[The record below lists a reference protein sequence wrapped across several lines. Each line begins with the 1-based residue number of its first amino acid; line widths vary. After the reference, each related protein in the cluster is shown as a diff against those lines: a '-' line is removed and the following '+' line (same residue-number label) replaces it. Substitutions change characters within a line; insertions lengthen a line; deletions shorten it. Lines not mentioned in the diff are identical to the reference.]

1 MRRRE
6 TSSGNLRGSLL
17 CRVRLPAGGC
27 RKEEAGRGAGRS
39 VPRWGSA
46 PRPLLHLGLPGH
58 SRDGCCSLRLLSG
71 LVQVSAEGLNKPEA
85 GRFAGGLKI
94 LGEISSG

>member
-1 MRRRE
+1 MRVVAVSCPAPRRR
-6 TSSGNLRGSLL
+6 L
-17 CRVRLPAGGC
+17 GC
-27 RKEEAGRGAGRS
+27 RKEEAGRGTGRS
-39 VPRWGSA
+39 V

-58 SRDGCCSLRLLSG
+58 SWDGCCSLVLLSG

-94 LGEISSG
+94 LGESSSG